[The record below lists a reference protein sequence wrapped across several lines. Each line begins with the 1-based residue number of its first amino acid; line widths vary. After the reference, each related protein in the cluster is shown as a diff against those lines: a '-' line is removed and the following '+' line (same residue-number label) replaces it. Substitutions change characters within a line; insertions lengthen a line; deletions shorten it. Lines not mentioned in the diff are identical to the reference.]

1 MSSKKRHNR
10 PNPLFLKTSEPDE
23 VPPVEK
29 QEEEKAGAK
38 ESGSPK
44 QQKPPQ
50 SISMDGV
57 KHRKRHATRFLDV
70 YRQFSSYLRK
80 DLEPRFNNLI
90 SSRGVSKT
98 ELFNEAIEDILEK
111 YGI

>member
-1 MSSKKRHNR
+1 VSSKKRHNR

-29 QEEEKAGAK
+29 QEGQEAAAK
-38 ESGSPK
+38 EEGSPK
-44 QQKPPQ
+44 PHKPPQ
-50 SISMDGV
+50 SISLDGV
-57 KHRKRHATRFLDV
+57 KHRKRRATRFLDV
-70 YRQFSSYLRK
+70 YRQFSSYIHK

-90 SSRGVSKT
+90 NSRGVSKT

-111 YGI
+111 YGM

>member
-23 VPPVEK
+23 VPPDQKHEG
-29 QEEEKAGAK
+29 QEAAAKA
-38 ESGSPK
+38 EGSPK
-44 QQKPPQ
+44 LQTPPQ
-50 SISMDGV
+50 SISLDGV
-57 KHRKRHATRFLDV
+57 KHRKRRATRFLDV
-70 YRQFSSYLRK
+70 YSQFSSYIHK

-90 SSRGVSKT
+90 NSRGVSKT

-111 YGI
+111 YGM

>member
-29 QEEEKAGAK
+29 QEEEKTDAK

-44 QQKPPQ
+44 QQKPSQ
-50 SISMDGV
+50 SISRDGV

-70 YRQFSSYLRK
+70 YRQFSSYIHK

-90 SSRGVSKT
+90 NRRAVSKT
-98 ELFNEAIEDILEK
+98 ELFNEAIEDILKK
-111 YGI
+111 YGM